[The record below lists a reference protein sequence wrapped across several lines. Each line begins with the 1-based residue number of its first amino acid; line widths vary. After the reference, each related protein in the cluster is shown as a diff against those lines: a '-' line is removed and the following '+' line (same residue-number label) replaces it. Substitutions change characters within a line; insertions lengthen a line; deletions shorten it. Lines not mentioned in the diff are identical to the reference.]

1 MKNEFLISTVVE
13 NKPGVL
19 YRAANVFR
27 QRGYNIRSISV
38 GELSDSSMSR
48 MTFTVDAEKS
58 EINQLVSVMNKQ
70 TDVVEAKV
78 LDTNR
83 IIKKE
88 LALIKIYVNDPKFI
102 PKIRD
107 IANIG
112 TIIDESMKSIVVEIT
127 GTSEKIV
134 DFINNVSKY
143 GKVEIART
151 GLTAIERG
159 EQ

>member
-19 YRAANVFR
+19 YRAVNVFR

-38 GELSDSSMSR
+38 GELNDNSMSR
-48 MTFTVDAEKS
+48 MTFAVEAEES
-58 EINQLVSVMNKQ
+58 AINQLVSVMNKQ
-70 TDVVEAKV
+70 TDVVEAKI

-88 LALIKIYVNDPKFI
+88 LALIKIYVNDPKLI
-102 PKIRD
+102 PEIRD

-112 TIIDESMKSIVVEIT
+112 TIIDESTKSMVIEIT

-134 DFINNVSKY
+134 DFINNINKY

-159 EQ
+159 E

>member
-19 YRAANVFR
+19 YRAVNVFR

-38 GELSDSSMSR
+38 GELNDSSMSR
-48 MTFTVDAEKS
+48 MTFVVDAEES
-58 EINQLVSVMNKQ
+58 AINQLVSVMNKQ
-70 TDVVEAKV
+70 TDVVEVKI
-78 LDTNR
+78 LDVNR

-88 LALIKIYVNDPKFI
+88 LALIKIYVNDPKLI
-102 PKIRD
+102 PEIRD

-112 TIIDESMKSIVVEIT
+112 TIIDESMKSIVIEIT
-127 GTSEKIV
+127 GTPEKII
-134 DFINNVSKY
+134 DFINSIKKY

-151 GLTAIERG
+151 GVTAIERG
-159 EQ
+159 E

>member
-88 LALIKIYVNDPKFI
+88 LKLI
-102 PKIRD
+102 
-107 IANIG
+107 
-112 TIIDESMKSIVVEIT
+112 IIFKQT
-127 GTSEKIV
+127 
-134 DFINNVSKY
+134 
-143 GKVEIART
+143 
-151 GLTAIERG
+151 
-159 EQ
+159 